1 MAEIVLLANSRK
13 LSHRCLAGID
23 ISTGEWVRPVSTFA
37 DKIITWNMRNID
49 GEEPDLLDVLNIP
62 LSSEETDDESQP
74 ENRLV
79 EGIDKWGRLVSEDY
93 KWTRVGR
100 VTPREVM
107 KYLEK
112 KRPLFYNKSDYV
124 TSAKILRTPRE
135 DRKSLMLIECA
146 DLKSSQTTNI
156 KGEPRARAEFS
167 FDGVR
172 YNLAVKDY
180 KWEQNVINGQS
191 MPKKCLLTVSLGSKF
206 YWQHYKLVAG
216 VIEL

>member
-23 ISTGEWVRPVSTFA
+23 ISTGKWVRPVSAFA
-37 DKIITWNMRNID
+37 DKIVTWDMRNID

-79 EGIDKWGRLVSEDY
+79 DGIDKWGRLVSDAY

-112 KRPLFYNKSDYV
+112 QSPLFYNKSYYV
-124 TSAKILRTPRE
+124 TSGKILRTPRE
-135 DRKSLMLIECA
+135 YRKSLMLIECA
-146 DLKSSQTTNI
+146 DLKSYQTTNI

-167 FDGVR
+167 FDGAQ
-172 YNLAVKDY
+172 YNLPVTDY
-180 KWEQNVINGQS
+180 KWEQNVINGQP
-191 MPKKCLLTVSLGSKF
+191 MPEKCLLTVSIGGKF
-206 YWQHYKLVAG
+206 GWQHYKLAAG
-216 VIEL
+216 VIEI